1 MRTRRLALVALVA
14 VLPLAAG
21 LRAARADDPL
31 PVRVDYEEHPG
42 CPNAEVF
49 TQEVLGRVARARR
62 AASGERARL
71 LVVRVRAAGGALEA
85 SLAIHESDGT
95 VAERSVRGESCADL
109 VAALA
114 VIASVA
120 LDPVTSDEAS
130 DAAPAPAPAASSAAP
145 VFQVDAAPPAALPH
159 ARAVLAAG
167 LGVTVNGGAAPVALP
182 GLLAFVEITSERDGI
197 FEPAARL
204 RFGRTVIGGAT
215 ESGPGARFSLTTGGA
230 DLCPIALRNGMLRA
244 ASCVRLEVGAL
255 NARGSSVEPVHSEA
269 RPWFVLGPAVRVR
282 LDLVGPLFAEVE
294 GALLAI
300 VVRDRFLV
308 DSSMLVYRPPPLA
321 GAAGFALGLAF

>member
-1 MRTRRLALVALVA
+1 MRARRLALIAVAG

-42 CPNAEVF
+42 CPSAEAF
-49 TQEVLGRVARARR
+49 TQEVLGRVARARP
-62 AASGERARL
+62 AASGERART
-71 LVVRVRAAGGALEA
+71 LVVRVRPAAGGLEA
-85 SLAIHESDGT
+85 SLAIRELDGT
-95 VAERSVRGESCADL
+95 VAERNVRGETCADL
-109 VAALA
+109 ITALA

-120 LDPVTSDEAS
+120 LEPLGSGEAP
-130 DAAPAPAPAASSAAP
+130 DAAPAPAASSAAP
-145 VFQVDAAPPAALPH
+145 VVESDAAPPPPH
-159 ARAVLAAG
+159 ARSVFAAG
-167 LGVTVNGGAAPVALP
+167 LGVAVNGGAAPVALP
-182 GLLAFVEITSERDGI
+182 GLLAFVELTSERDGI

-215 ESGPGARFSLTTGGA
+215 ENGPGARFSLTTAGA
-230 DLCPIALRNGMLRA
+230 DLCPVSLRNGMLRA
-244 ASCVRLEVGAL
+244 APCVRLEVGAL

-269 RPWFVLGPAVRVR
+269 RPWFVLGPAARLR

-294 GALLAI
+294 GALLAV

-308 DSSMLVYRPPPLA
+308 DSSMLVYRPPSVA